1 MKTTFSRTF
10 STTVMILF
18 MALILV
24 GTSFQ
29 ALVEDYLTDSAV
41 TDLQQNSDA
50 IANLASAYCSEG
62 SLLNRDFMVNLD
74 VASRVSGA
82 DTIIFG
88 IDGQALLCSEV
99 LTGCS
104 HHGLRLSDS
113 YLAKVLKNGGDF
125 ATGTI
130 PHLYEEPRFVVSS
143 LIRDYTTGEP
153 LGIVVVSRP
162 TYDTSVIMSKISNIF
177 LMVSLLVMS
186 VCFVAMLLI
195 LKRQSL
201 PLKQMSNVARA
212 FGHGNLDARVRLAQ
226 DYPEEVEEL
235 ALAFNNMAQE
245 LQKSEYQRKEFVA
258 NVSHELKTPM
268 TTISGYVDGILD
280 GTIPPERSRYYL
292 QIVSDE
298 TKRLS
303 RLVRSML
310 DISRLQNQGGIPE
323 EKKTHFDLE
332 EIMGQVLITFEK
344 KITDKN
350 LNVDIA
356 MPEHPV
362 YTLASQ
368 DMITQVVYNL
378 IDNAVKF
385 CPDAGT
391 LGLKIKLGGS
401 KAYISVSNSGETI
414 PPEELPLLFDR
425 FHKIDKSRSQNR
437 DGWGLGLYIVK
448 TIVCSHGENIS
459 VSSRDGITEFT
470 FTMPVV
476 NLPAGA
482 SSKFETI

>member
-1 MKTTFSRTF
+1 MKTTFSRPF
-10 STTVMILF
+10 STTIMILF
-18 MALILV
+18 LALILV
-24 GTSFQ
+24 GTFFQ

-41 TDLQQNSDA
+41 ADLQQNSNA
-50 IANLASAYCSEG
+50 IASLASAYCSEG

-88 IDGQALLCSEV
+88 ADGRVLLCSEV

-104 HHGLRLSDS
+104 HQGLHLNEA
-113 YLAKVLKNGGDF
+113 YLARVLENNGDV
-125 ATGTI
+125 ATGSV
-130 PHLYEEPRFVVSS
+130 PQLYEEPRFVVASV
-143 LIRDYTTGEP
+143 IRDYVTNDA

-177 LMVSLLVMS
+177 LMVSLLVMALS
-186 VCFVAMLLI
+186 FVVMLI
-195 LKRQSL
+195 TLKRQSD
-201 PLKQMSNVARA
+201 PLKQMAGIARS
-212 FGHGNLDARVRLAQ
+212 FGHGDLDARVKLTS
-226 DYPEEVEEL
+226 DYPEEVEDL

-310 DISRLQNQGGIPE
+310 DISRLQDQSGIPDS
-323 EKKTHFDLE
+323 KKVHFDME
-332 EIMGQVLITFEK
+332 EMLGQVLITFEK
-344 KITDKN
+344 KITDKK
-350 LNVDIA
+350 LDVEVD

-362 YTLASQ
+362 FTFASQ
-368 DMITQVVYNL
+368 DMVTQVVYNL

-385 CPDAGT
+385 CPDGGI
-391 LGLKIKLGGS
+391 LGLNIKEGGNKI
-401 KAYISVSNSGETI
+401 YISVSNEGETI
-414 PPEELPLLFDR
+414 PPEELPLVFDR
-425 FHKIDKSRSQNR
+425 FHKTDKSRSQNR

-459 VSSRDGITEFT
+459 VSSRDGRTEFT
-470 FTMPVV
+470 FTMPLV
-476 NLPAGA
+476 N
-482 SSKFETI
+482 

>member
-1 MKTTFSRTF
+1 
-10 STTVMILF
+10 MILF
-18 MALILV
+18 LALILV

-41 TDLQQNSDA
+41 TDLQQNCDA

-62 SLLNRDFMVNLD
+62 PLLNRDFMVNLD

-82 DTIIFG
+82 DMIIFN
-88 IDGQALLCSEV
+88 IDGRAILCSEV

-104 HHGLRLSDS
+104 HQGLRLSES
-113 YLAKVLKNGGDF
+113 YLNKVLEHGGDV

-143 LIRDYTTGEP
+143 LIKDYTTGTP

-162 TYDTSVIMSKISNIF
+162 TYDTSVIMTKISNIF

-186 VCFVAMLLI
+186 VCFVAILLI
-195 LKRQSL
+195 LKRQSE
-201 PLKQMSNVARA
+201 PLKQMANVARS
-212 FGHGNLDARVRLAQ
+212 FGHGDLDARVKLTS
-226 DYPEEVEEL
+226 DYPEEVEDL

-280 GTIPPERSRYYL
+280 GTIPQERSRYYL

-310 DISRLQNQGGIPE
+310 DISRLQDQGGIPE
-323 EKKTHFDLE
+323 EKKIHFDME
-332 EIMGQVLITFEK
+332 ECAGQVLITFEQ
-344 KITDKN
+344 KITAKG
-350 LNVDIA
+350 LEVEVE

-362 YTLASQ
+362 YTNA
-368 DMITQVVYNL
+368 DMDSVTQVIYNL

-385 CPDAGT
+385 CPEGGT
-391 LGLKIKLGGS
+391 LGLKILEGGG
-401 KAYISVSNSGETI
+401 KIYTSVSNSGETI
-414 PPEELPLLFDR
+414 PPEELPLVFDR
-425 FHKIDKSRSQNR
+425 FHKLDKSRSKNR

-448 TIVCSHGENIS
+448 TIVCSHGEDIS
-459 VSSRDGITEFT
+459 VTSQNGKTTFT
-470 FTMPVV
+470 FTMPLV
-476 NLPAGA
+476 N
-482 SSKFETI
+482 